1 MFTKHFRKQQ
11 EKKNLTPLLQLCVHA
26 RILNEAFPFI
36 ESLLIAIMRMVRK
49 NLLDDD
55 IDEGGPSNQQAAN
68 DEDDDD
74 DELDKSISGIEVED
88 NQTLTTTTLLEVT
101 N

>member
-1 MFTKHFRKQQ
+1 M
-11 EKKNLTPLLQLCVHA
+11 EV
-26 RILNEAFPFI
+26 NEAFPFI
-36 ESLLIAIMRMVRK
+36 ESLLIAIMRMVRQ

-74 DELDKSISGIEVED
+74 DELDKFISGIEVRRS
-88 NQTLTTTTLLEVT
+88 NFNYCNFVRSY
-101 N
+101 